1 MLNNKSILITGG
13 TGSFGKAFL
22 NIVLKKYKK
31 IKKLVIFSRD
41 ELKQWDLKN
50 KYPESKYPNLRFFI
64 GDIRDKERTIRA
76 FRGIDYVVHAAAL
89 KQIDTAEYNP
99 DEFIKTNVVGSQNVV
114 EASLENNIKKVIAL
128 STDKACSPSTLYGA
142 TKLCSERIFLAANNI
157 KGNQKINFSVVRYGN
172 VVGSRG
178 SVVPLLLDMKKNKSK
193 YFNLT
198 HNDATR
204 FWISLDES
212 IEMVLYS
219 IKNIN
224 DPIILIPKLKTLLI
238 KDLIKIIY
246 PDCKIKITGLRA
258 GEKVHEDLISL
269 NETNAYDIGK
279 YYCLLAP
286 FAPFNKARINLRK
299 KMNENFFLRSD
310 SKKFILKKDEI
321 VKSVKKI
328 NFEV

>member
-1 MLNNKSILITGG
+1 
-13 TGSFGKAFL
+13 
-22 NIVLKKYKK
+22 
-31 IKKLVIFSRD
+31 
-41 ELKQWDLKN
+41 
-50 KYPESKYPNLRFFI
+50 
-64 GDIRDKERTIRA
+64 
-76 FRGIDYVVHAAAL
+76 
-89 KQIDTAEYNP
+89 
-99 DEFIKTNVVGSQNVV
+99 
-114 EASLENNIKKVIAL
+114 
-128 STDKACSPSTLYGA
+128 
-142 TKLCSERIFLAANNI
+142 
-157 KGNQKINFSVVRYGN
+157 
-172 VVGSRG
+172 
-178 SVVPLLLDMKKNKSK
+178 
-193 YFNLT
+193 
-198 HNDATR
+198 
-204 FWISLDES
+204 
-212 IEMVLYS
+212 MVLYS

-246 PDCKIKITGLRA
+246 PDCKVKITGLRA

-321 VKSVKKI
+321 VKSLKKI